1 MNNLLFDDI
10 EYKTVE
16 TKNGTWNSFVY
27 DSGRTFHE
35 FISHKRFGTL
45 PFIHITLGKCPETGR
60 RRTAKGF
67 IAIGLRA
74 VGVLSIGL
82 FALGIVSI
90 GLISAG
96 VISIGELSIAA
107 LFGVGQFTI
116 GTIAVGQIALGI
128 YFGLG
133 QFATGYIAI
142 GQFAF
147 GNYALGQIAFGKY
160 VYSMQR
166 KDDIAKQFFETLPI
180 IKLFF
185 TR

>member
-1 MNNLLFDDI
+1 MKNRLFDDI
-10 EYKTVE
+10 EYKIVE
-16 TKNGTWNSFVY
+16 TEKGTWKSFAY
-27 DSGRTFHE
+27 DNGKTFHE
-35 FISHKRFGTL
+35 FISHKQVGKL

-60 RRTAKGF
+60 RKTAKGF

-74 VGVLSIGL
+74 VGVFSIGL

-90 GLISAG
+90 GLLSAG
-96 VISIGELSIAA
+96 IISIGELSIGV
-107 LFGVGQFTI
+107 LFGFGQFAI
-116 GTIAVGQIALGI
+116 GTIAVGQLALGI

-180 IKLFF
+180 VKLFF
-185 TR
+185 TK